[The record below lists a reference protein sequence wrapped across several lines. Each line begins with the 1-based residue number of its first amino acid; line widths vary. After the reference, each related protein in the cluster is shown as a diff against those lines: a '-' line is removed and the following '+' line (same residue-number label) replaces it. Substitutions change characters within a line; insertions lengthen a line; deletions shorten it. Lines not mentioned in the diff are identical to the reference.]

1 MRDSLDLSVRRTG
14 RRGRWRKKLLTG
26 TVAVVCAAL
35 AAAAT
40 LRFGPGAVAWLA
52 ALPQWADGAIGA
64 HLLPRYTGRLADLQ
78 AENAA
83 LRAELAETSDLRA
96 ENEALRTLL
105 QSPQAD
111 LLHGAQPLPVAERWL
126 GGFALAGSA
135 EPGSAVLDP
144 YGRFAGR
151 IADSD
156 EQTSPG
162 ILQVA
167 SAEGTPCLAGGYCGV
182 LTVEGGQWYLDGLPR
197 HCGLAVDTVVTTADG
212 YWVGRLAALPL
223 EDETGLCARA
233 LLDDTA
239 EENSSVYFTIQ

>member
-1 MRDSLDLSVRRTG
+1 MRDSLDLSVRSAG
-14 RRGRWRKKLLTG
+14 RRGHLRKKVLIG
-26 TVAVVCAAL
+26 TAAVVCAAL

-40 LRFGPGAVAWLA
+40 LRFGPEAVAWLA

-64 HLLPRYTGRLADLQ
+64 HLLPRYTGQLEELQ

-83 LRAELAETSDLRA
+83 LRAELAGTSDLRA

-111 LLHGAQPLPVAERWL
+111 TLHGAQPMAVAERWL
-126 GGFALAGSA
+126 DGFALAGSA

-144 YGRFAGR
+144 YGRFVGR
-151 IADSD
+151 IADSGED
-156 EQTSPG
+156 SSPG
-162 ILQVA
+162 IVQVM

-182 LTVEGGQWYLDGLPR
+182 LTSEGGRWYLDSLPR
-197 HCGLAVDTVVTTADG
+197 HCGLTEGEIVTTADG
-212 YWVGRLAALPL
+212 YWVGRLDGTPV

-233 LLDDTA
+233 LLCETA
-239 EENSSVYFTIQ
+239 EENSTVYFTMQ

>member
-14 RRGRWRKKLLTG
+14 GRGRFRKKLLTV

-111 LLHGAQPLPVAERWL
+111 TLHGAQPLTVAERWL

-151 IADSD
+151 IADGG
-156 EQTSPG
+156 EGTSPG
-162 ILQVA
+162 IVQVM

-182 LTVEGGQWYLDGLPR
+182 LTEDGGRWYLDGLPR
-197 HCGLAVDTVVTTADG
+197 HCALAEGDIVTTADG
-212 YWVGRLAALPL
+212 FWVGRLDGTPV
-223 EDETGLCARA
+223 EDETGLCARVP
-233 LLDDTA
+233 LCETA
-239 EENSSVYFTIQ
+239 EENSAVYFTMQ

>member
-1 MRDSLDLSVRRTG
+1 MRDSLDLSVRRVS
-14 RRGRWRKKLLTG
+14 RRGRLRKKVFIG
-26 TVAVVCAAL
+26 TAAVVCAAL

-52 ALPQWADGAIGA
+52 ALPQQADEFIGSR
-64 HLLPRYTGRLADLQ
+64 LLPRYTGRLEALQ

-83 LRAELAETSDLRA
+83 LRAELAETSSLQA
-96 ENEALRTLL
+96 ENAALRTLL
-105 QSPQAD
+105 QSPRAAALQ
-111 LLHGAQPLPVAERWL
+111 GAQPMQVAERWL
-126 GGFALAGSA
+126 DGFALAGSA

-151 IADSD
+151 IANSD

-212 YWVGRLAALPL
+212 YWVGRLAAVPT

-233 LLDDTA
+233 LLDDVA
-239 EENSSVYFTIQ
+239 EESSSVYFAIQ